1 MSVVW
6 GSIPHMTT
14 PSIKLTRSPLAPTP
28 MELDAQQDAAVA
40 HRGSP
45 LLIAG
50 GPGTG
55 KSALMVERALSYIEE
70 GIDPNQILLL
80 TFDRERATELNDAI
94 VSQIPKSIN
103 GAIVKTIPKPF
114 KPEIPILV
122 WNSSCFRITF
132 CPPNVSMIS
141 SKPF

>member
-1 MSVVW
+1 MATTVRWLGLNKPVANLKLIRDPGINPGQRLELSDEQKSV
-6 GSIPHMTT
+6 
-14 PSIKLTRSPLAPTP
+14 
-28 MELDAQQDAAVA
+28 VA

-45 LLIAG
+45 LLVLG

-103 GAIVKTIPKPF
+103 GAIVKTIPAFAFGLLRAHAAQNGEKTT
-114 KPEIPILV
+114 
-122 WNSSCFRITF
+122 NTF
-132 CPPNVSMIS
+132 VRR
-141 SKPF
+141 

>member
-1 MSVVW
+1 MSGAW

-55 KSALMVERALSYIEE
+55 KTSVLIAAAVSRIKA
-70 GIDPNQILLL
+70 GQDPDSILLL
-80 TFDRERATELNDAI
+80 TYGRQRA
-94 VSQIPKSIN
+94 S
-103 GAIVKTIPKPF
+103 
-114 KPEIPILV
+114 
-122 WNSSCFRITF
+122 
-132 CPPNVSMIS
+132 
-141 SKPF
+141 